1 MLLQTFNEQHIFAE
15 VQEKTSPGK
24 TEYQIKAT
32 I

>member
-15 VQEKTSPGK
+15 VQKTSSGK